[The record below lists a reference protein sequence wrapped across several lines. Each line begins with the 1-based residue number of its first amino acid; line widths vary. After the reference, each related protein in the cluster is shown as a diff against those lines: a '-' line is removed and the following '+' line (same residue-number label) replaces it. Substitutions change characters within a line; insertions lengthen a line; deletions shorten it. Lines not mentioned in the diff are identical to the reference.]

1 MGIDYYSVAK
11 EYEDKI
17 QLYGNSIFKDI
28 YPCRVRAV
36 DMRST
41 DDISMR
47 GFNTTGDENYD
58 RQMREELIDCYITV
72 NHMVEYYRK
81 SVNVYLQRPD
91 HSKIIFD
98 VVTNYLN
105 AWMDAIRYSHIQ
117 MTPPTEDLILLNN
130 FSRMIYPVAKPAL
143 EFNPGDGIDAALRK
157 FDLFKDPN
165 KRDANT
171 VKLPDEYH
179 GHTKQLAE
187 IMMRQD
193 RVPRISKKGMN

>member
-1 MGIDYYSVAK
+1 MTIDYYGVAR
-11 EYEDKI
+11 EFEDKI
-17 QLYGNSIFKDI
+17 QFYGNSIFKDI

-41 DDISMR
+41 EDIAMR
-47 GFNTTGDENYD
+47 GFNTTGDERYD
-58 RQMREELIDCYITV
+58 QQMREELIDCYITV

-81 SVNVYLQRPD
+81 SVNVYLQVPD

-105 AWMDAIRYSHIQ
+105 AWMDVIRYTHIDL
-117 MTPPTEDLILLNN
+117 TPPTDDLILLNN
-130 FSRMIYPVAKPAL
+130 FSKMIYPVAKPAL

-157 FDLFKDPN
+157 FNLFKDPN
-165 KRDANT
+165 KREANA
-171 VKLPDEYH
+171 VSLPDDYH

-187 IMMRQD
+187 LMVRQD
-193 RVPRISKKGMN
+193 RISRISRKAS